1 MQKACNCLV
10 QLSPAN
16 GRKKM
21 KPLSEFVT
29 KLLWIILVAVV
40 SGSGLAA
47 YPDQP
52 VRLVVPF
59 PPGGP
64 TDIVARPLA
73 QKLSE
78 NLRQQFIVDNRG
90 GAGGNIGAAAVAKSV
105 ADGYTLLMGTVGTHA
120 INASLYKELT
130 FDPVKHF
137 APVSL
142 VAQAPVVLVVHPSMP
157 AKTLKEFVAL
167 AKSKP
172 GQITFGSAGSGSPGH
187 LTGELF
193 KDMAG
198 VDLVHAPY
206 KGSAPAITDLLGGA
220 IQALFDPIQAT
231 LSHVKAGKLRM
242 LGVSSPKRSSAFPNV
257 PTIAEAG
264 VSGFE
269 TTAWWAVFTP
279 AKTPKEVITKLN
291 TEIMKIMR
299 SPDMKERLHKLE
311 IEPIGSTS
319 DQLAAF
325 VKTEMAKWARAV
337 KFSGATVE

>member
-1 MQKACNCLV
+1 
-10 QLSPAN
+10 
-16 GRKKM
+16 
-21 KPLSEFVT
+21 
-29 KLLWIILVAVV
+29 
-40 SGSGLAA
+40 
-47 YPDQP
+47 
-52 VRLVVPF
+52 
-59 PPGGP
+59 
-64 TDIVARPLA
+64 VARPLA

-78 NLRQQFIVDNRG
+78 SLGQQVIVDNRG

-120 INASLYKELT
+120 INASLYKDLP

-142 VAQAPVVLVVHPSMP
+142 VAQAPVVLVVHPSAP

-198 VDLVHAPY
+198 VDLVHVSY
-206 KGSAPAITDLLGGA
+206 KGSAPAISDLLGGQ
-220 IQALFDPIQAT
+220 IQAMFDPIQAT
-231 LSHVKAGKLRM
+231 LSHVKGGKLRM
-242 LGVSSPKRSSAFPNV
+242 LAVSSPKRASAFPDV

-264 VSGFE
+264 VPGFE
-269 TTAWWAVFTP
+269 TTAWWAVFVP
-279 AKTPKEVITKLN
+279 AGTPKEAITKLN
-291 TEIMKIMR
+291 TGIVKIMR
-299 SPDMKERLHKLE
+299 SPAMKERLHKLD
-311 IEPIGSTS
+311 IEPIGSTP

-325 VKTEMAKWARAV
+325 MKTETGKWARAV
-337 KFSGATVE
+337 KSSGATVD